1 MIRSFLFPAALLAL
15 ALTPDLAPAQF
26 RSFVRPPG
34 VGPIVPWRPTPV
46 FARPTRY
53 YTAYDPLGY
62 NYSLNRMYWS
72 PYSYPRLYGG
82 VYGWGATPLYVPL
95 YAGSTLFDTYQPG
108 YSPAGTAL
116 GGGTVVS
123 PTAELPKPRVTTAS
137 LEIAVADPN
146 AELWFNGVKTQQT
159 GTKRTFTTPE
169 LAPGKVYSYEIR
181 ARWMEKGQE
190 YDQTRTVTV
199 QPGAQVVFA
208 FFAGAKE
215 QLPPPVEKN

>member
-1 MIRSFLFPAALLAL
+1 M
-15 ALTPDLAPAQF
+15 
-26 RSFVRPPG
+26 
-34 VGPIVPWRPTPV
+34 
-46 FARPTRY
+46 
-53 YTAYDPLGY
+53 
-62 NYSLNRMYWS
+62 
-72 PYSYPRLYGG
+72 
-82 VYGWGATPLYVPL
+82 
-95 YAGSTLFDTYQPG
+95 
-108 YSPAGTAL
+108 
-116 GGGTVVS
+116 
-123 PTAELPKPRVTTAS
+123 
-137 LEIAVADPN
+137 ADPN